1 MAWNWL
7 NRMMTWVEG
16 GAELVALRPKHWL
29 AFAAGA
35 LIFAAIPFPGWLM
48 DALAPLGLL
57 VGLRI
62 AGRSEGEEYTPQ
74 QTRHALH
81 VAVLWGMVFA
91 IFGMIFEFG
100 QDTVVMG
107 AILAGIQMPWN
118 DGSGLGQGFWGW
130 WFAFGERFSN
140 LALMP
145 YFWFSP
151 AFFGI
156 ALALHKGH
164 GWLESEVETTLT
176 LIFRPE
182 LRDPLIALWAAILI
196 SNVLMPAFSQL
207 WLGLVVWVLGPP
219 VIYVAYQDIFA
230 DKQRPRRGKKEKAAP
245 KFVLQGHPQ
254 PVRIKI

>member
-1 MAWNWL
+1 MAWKWL
-7 NRMMTWVEG
+7 DRMVSWVEG
-16 GAELVALRPKHWL
+16 GAGLVAARPKPWL

-35 LIFAAIPFPGWLM
+35 MLFTAIPFPGWLM

-62 AGRSEGEEYTPQ
+62 VGRSEGEEYTAQ

-91 IFGMIFEFG
+91 VFGMIFEFG
-100 QDTVVMG
+100 RDVVVMG
-107 AILAGIQMPWN
+107 GILAGIQMPWN
-118 DGSGLGQGFWGW
+118 NGSGLGQGFWGW
-130 WFAFGERFSN
+130 WFAFGERFSD

-182 LRDPLIALWAAILI
+182 LRDPLIALWAVILI
-196 SNVLMPAFSQL
+196 SNVLMPSFSQV

-219 VIYVAYQDIFA
+219 

>member
-1 MAWNWL
+1 MAWKWL
-7 NRMMTWVEG
+7 DRMVTWVEG
-16 GAELVALRPKHWL
+16 GVELVAEHPRPWL

-35 LIFAAIPFPGWLM
+35 MLFAAIPLPGWLM

-57 VGLRI
+57 MGLRI
-62 AGRSEGEEYTPQ
+62 AGRCEGEAYSHQ

-91 IFGMIFEFG
+91 VFGMIFKFG

-107 AILAGIQMPWN
+107 AILSGIQMPWN
-118 DGSGLGQGFWGW
+118 AGLGLGRGFWGW
-130 WFAFGERFSN
+130 WFAFGARFSD

-164 GWLESEVETTLT
+164 GWLESEVETSLT

-182 LRDPLIALWAAILI
+182 LRDPLIALWAVILI
-196 SNVLMPAFSQL
+196 SNVLIPAFSQL
-207 WLGLVVWVLGPP
+207 WLGLLVWVLGPP
-219 VIYVAYQDIFA
+219 VVYVAYQDIFA
-230 DKQRPRRGKKEKAAP
+230 GKQRPRRKRKERAAP
-245 KFVLQGHPQ
+245 RLVLQGHPQ